1 MWRLFFGLFVEA
13 LARTRTHN
21 TCLHT
26 HTPVCVFT
34 GEFGKIGHESLTM
47 LAVSPFPISFESDVF
62 RLPTVLL
69 LFKFMVEWVCKIWIQ
84 LFEMFCITALVLDHS
99 WRHYRI
105 KPLAEFS
112 KEFLEKFTK

>member
-1 MWRLFFGLFVEA
+1 MLASGSLATITSQRFAVSCVFCNLAMFGINLCKWDLCGVYFLVCSF
-13 LARTRTHN
+13 ARTRTHN

-69 LFKFMVEWVCKIWIQ
+69 LFKLMVEWVCKI
-84 LFEMFCITALVLDHS
+84 
-99 WRHYRI
+99 
-105 KPLAEFS
+105 
-112 KEFLEKFTK
+112 